1 MMTASATQSSEHM
14 RCRGHWHHHLVI
26 LVTLLFSVTSAGEVC
41 VVGQRCNA
49 SKITGL
55 ALLQREALLKKKM
68 EVDGDV
74 DEAAILNLLEFGV
87 ASGQP
92 LAASILQTVKH
103 MAEKDAKGQ
112 QPAGNITEEV
122 LEKIIKAMEENV
134 IEAGKVSH
142 NEDQTEVNRDHTSI
156 ITCNKTREEHF
167 TKPGSG
173 VNFLEGRMKE
183 EYKNLTKCKT
193 EQASLKDTQVTECT
207 AFTTFVKGLQ
217 NSKPSCVCNLPTTP
231 SDTVLTCIQQ
241 AASWGKS
248 NSATYIEL
256 RDNCNTS
263 TANHDS
269 KKKTCDA
276 NQGSFESAFCSY
288 GLLLTTTCQ
297 EYDTCHANA
306 LAKYNETKTNV
317 KVAENSRKQEFV
329 AAKKVIC
336 YVGVVRAKDA
346 DKTKLLE
353 KCKAENYDTTQL
365 DIVYPA
371 VPDRATC
378 DTSPVDAKPC
388 DDTFISKYYSNFDP
402 LAPPEACIPCAW
414 G

>member
-1 MMTASATQSSEHM
+1 M

-112 QPAGNITEEV
+112 QPAGNITEEC

-134 IEAGKVSH
+134 IEAGKVAH
-142 NEDQTEVNRDHTSI
+142 NEDQTEVTGAHTSI
-156 ITCNKTREEHF
+156 IACNNTREEHF
-167 TKPGSG
+167 NRLGSG
-173 VNFLEGRMKE
+173 VNCLKGAMELGKE
-183 EYKNLTKCKT
+183 TLISCKK
-193 EQASLKDTQVTECT
+193 EQKKLNKTQMTECT
-207 AFTTFVKGLQ
+207 AFKTFVTGLQ
-217 NSKPSCVCNLPTTP
+217 TSKPNCVCSLPRTP

-248 NSATYIEL
+248 SSARYIET
-256 RDNCNTS
+256 RDKCNTS
-263 TANHDS
+263 NANLGRQKKQCDTDQGNFETAY
-269 KKKTCDA
+269 
-276 NQGSFESAFCSY
+276 CSY
-288 GLLLTTTCQ
+288 GLMLTTTCQ
-297 EYDTCHANA
+297 DYDTCHADKVA
-306 LAKYNETKTNV
+306 TYNGTTTNV
-317 KVAENSRKQEFV
+317 KVAEKSRKAEFV

-346 DKTKLLE
+346 DKTKLLD
-353 KCKAENYDTTQL
+353 KCKAEKYDTTQL
-365 DIVYPA
+365 DISYPA
-371 VPDRATC
+371 TPDRAPC
-378 DTSPVDAKPC
+378 DTSPVDVKPC
-388 DDTFISKYYSNFDP
+388 DSTFISTHYSSFEP
-402 LAPPEACIPCAW
+402 LAPATACIPCAW
-414 G
+414 GTGVLPAGQE